1 LRWPRRRTTRIS
13 AIDRV
18 TASPD
23 TERQDDDAHAASSVA
38 PAQNAAEADAR
49 WLDVLNRICG
59 RAAHELKGALN
70 GVSVN
75 VEVMRSRAEKPDVP
89 ASSLKSFASAASSQ
103 LDAVIEMADALL
115 GLTRAA
121 QGVTDVAQT
130 VRRIVALLGPA
141 ARVEG
146 KVIEVDG
153 ALDLL
158 GATPASGTMVRLAVG
173 EALLAALDK
182 ATRVCC
188 VAHGKGDARPLR
200 IERSNGNSG
209 DGGDIGDTVA
219 IDDAVLALIA
229 GEGIHIEAEP
239 SAMVISFPR

>member
-1 LRWPRRRTTRIS
+1 
-13 AIDRV
+13 
-18 TASPD
+18 
-23 TERQDDDAHAASSVA
+23 
-38 PAQNAAEADAR
+38 
-49 WLDVLNRICG
+49 
-59 RAAHELKGALN
+59 
-70 GVSVN
+70 VN

-239 SAMVISFPR
+239 SAQTLAVDAWRTHVSPETMRRIT